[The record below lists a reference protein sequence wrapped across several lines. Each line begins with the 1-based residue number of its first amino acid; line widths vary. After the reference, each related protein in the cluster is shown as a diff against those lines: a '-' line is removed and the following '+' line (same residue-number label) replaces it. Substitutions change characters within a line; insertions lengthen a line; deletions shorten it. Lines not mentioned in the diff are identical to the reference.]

1 MGHLYMKSPQQHLTD
16 VFFTDK
22 TILSLLLKY
31 FNHNF
36 NLQEKF
42 FSKSCEQLTFLTF
55 RVCVCV
61 KCNLNYD
68 LRKNR
73 TCKCSRQTHYYPLKD
88 LKTIL
93 CKEME
98 EINSKKKPVHLIM
111 CIAYILHLFY
121 VSLFSMC
128 MVCSQII
135 FFTTYE

>member
-98 EINSKKKPVHLIM
+98 EINSKKNLF
-111 CIAYILHLFY
+111 ILLCALHT
-121 VSLFSMC
+121 SST
-128 MVCSQII
+128 
-135 FFTTYE
+135 FFMFRFFQCAWCAHK

>member
-98 EINSKKKPVHLIM
+98 EINSKKTCSSYYVH
-111 CIAYILHLFY
+111 CIHPPPFLCFAFFNVHGVLTNNILYYI
-121 VSLFSMC
+121 
-128 MVCSQII
+128 
-135 FFTTYE
+135 